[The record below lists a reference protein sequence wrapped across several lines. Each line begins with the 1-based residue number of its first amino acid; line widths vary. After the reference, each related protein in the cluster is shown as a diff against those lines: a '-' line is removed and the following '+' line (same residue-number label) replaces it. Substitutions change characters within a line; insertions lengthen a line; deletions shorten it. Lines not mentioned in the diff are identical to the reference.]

1 MTNDLTQ
8 NEQDILLAKLHHAMK
23 NSPVC
28 LDAIYE
34 VIGLGESLGIYE
46 GVKFGHQEVYPN
58 PNTKA
63 VTA

>member
-8 NEQDILLAKLHHAMK
+8 NEQDILIAKLHHAMK

-46 GVKFGHQEVYPN
+46 GVKFGHEEVYRN
-58 PNTKA
+58 NYL
-63 VTA
+63 

>member
-34 VIGLGESLGIYE
+34 VIGLAENLGLYD
-46 GVKFGHQEVYPN
+46 GVKFGHEEVYKEPV
-58 PNTKA
+58 PY
-63 VTA
+63 